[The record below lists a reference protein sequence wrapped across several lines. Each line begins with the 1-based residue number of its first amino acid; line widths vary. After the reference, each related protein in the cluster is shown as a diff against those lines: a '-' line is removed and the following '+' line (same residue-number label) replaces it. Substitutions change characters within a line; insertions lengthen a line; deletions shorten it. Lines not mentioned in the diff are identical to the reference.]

1 MKAFLE
7 WVRNRFSK
15 VDLMHLVDIDDE
27 NLQLLIFQN
36 GPSRDEFI
44 KVLVYKLLLDIDPES
59 EYSKTYDLEYILV
72 SFGLL
77 NKKTAQNFL
86 EGNMSTKLHIA
97 TWKIIIESLIPTTT
111 ITNQYPRY
119 EELMNTIY
127 EKSNYFRTAENKN
140 YLPPE
145 LISKLKIETA
155 LNENSES
162 IDEITDQLIK
172 LINKQIIHDGNNDF
186 KSPSNCEERSLDSN
200 SEFMDLIS
208 IQKEVDQCIKI
219 SNDKKITPLN
229 NEGSI
234 KMTPQEFLELTEKQ
248 NLIHTDNLEFK
259 LEYIHKLVKAE
270 QDLQILADSLI
281 VQSMSD
287 SKECQRKTS

>member
-7 WVRNRFSK
+7 WVRNRFTK
-15 VDLMHLVDIDDE
+15 VDLMYLVDIDDE
-27 NLQLLIFQN
+27 NLQLLLFQN

-77 NKKTAQNFL
+77 TKKTAQFFL

-111 ITNQYPRY
+111 ITTQYPRY
-119 EELMNTIY
+119 EELMNDFY
-127 EKSNYFRTAENKN
+127 EKSNYFRSAENKN

-145 LISKLKIETA
+145 LMSKLKIERV

-162 IDEITDQLIK
+162 IDEISDQLIK
-172 LINKQIIHDGNNDF
+172 LINNPVIHDENSDF
-186 KSPSNCEERSLDSN
+186 KSFSNCKEQQLDSN
-200 SEFMDLIS
+200 TEFMDLIS
-208 IQKEVDQCIKI
+208 IKKEVDQCIEI
-219 SNDKKITPLN
+219 SNNKKITPLN

-248 NLIHTDNLEFK
+248 NLIHTDNLESK
-259 LEYIHKLVKAE
+259 LEHIHKLVKAE
-270 QDLQILADSLI
+270 QDLQILADSLM
-281 VQSMSD
+281 VQV
-287 SKECQRKTS
+287 

>member
-7 WVRNRFSK
+7 WVRNCFTK

-162 IDEITDQLIK
+162 IDEIADQLIK

-186 KSPSNCEERSLDSN
+186 KSPSNCEEQSLDSN

-259 LEYIHKLVKAE
+259 LEYIYKLVKAE

-287 SKECQRKTS
+287 NKECQRKTS

>member
-7 WVRNRFSK
+7 WVRDRFTK
-15 VDLMHLVDIDDE
+15 VDLMYLVDIDDE

-77 NKKTAQNFL
+77 SKKTAQNFL

-111 ITNQYPRY
+111 VTTQYPRY
-119 EELMNTIY
+119 DELMNDIY
-127 EKSNYFRTAENKN
+127 EKSNYFRSAENKN

-145 LISKLKIETA
+145 LISKLKIDTV

-162 IDEITDQLIK
+162 IDEISDQLIK
-172 LINKQIIHDGNNDF
+172 FINKPIKHDGNNDL
-186 KSPSNCEERSLDSN
+186 KSPPNCEKQPSDSN

-208 IQKEVDQCIKI
+208 IKKEVDYCIKI

-234 KMTPQEFLELTEKQ
+234 KMTPQEFFELTEKQ
-248 NLIHTDNLEFK
+248 NLIHTNNLESK

-281 VQSMSD
+281 EQSA
-287 SKECQRKTS
+287 R

>member
-1 MKAFLE
+1 MKTFLE
-7 WVRNRFSK
+7 WVRHRFTK
-15 VDLMHLVDIDDE
+15 VDLMYLVDIDDE

-77 NKKTAQNFL
+77 NQKTAQNFL

-111 ITNQYPRY
+111 ITTQYPRY
-119 EELMNTIY
+119 DELMNDIY
-127 EKSNYFRTAENKN
+127 EKSNYFRSAENKN

-145 LISKLKIETA
+145 LIAKLKTETV

-162 IDEITDQLIK
+162 IDEISDQLIK
-172 LINKQIIHDGNNDF
+172 FINKPIKHDGNNDF
-186 KSPSNCEERSLDSN
+186 KFPSNCEEQPSDSN

-208 IQKEVDQCIKI
+208 IKKEVDYCIKI
-219 SNDKKITPLN
+219 SNEKKITPLN

-234 KMTPQEFLELTEKQ
+234 KMTPQEFFELTEKQ
-248 NLIHTDNLEFK
+248 NLIHTYNLESK

-281 VQSMSD
+281 EQSA
-287 SKECQRKTS
+287 R

>member
-7 WVRNRFSK
+7 WVRNRFTK
-15 VDLMHLVDIDDE
+15 VDLMHLVDIDDD

-44 KVLVYKLLLDIDPES
+44 KVLVYKLLLDIDLES
-59 EYSKTYDLEYILV
+59 EYSKKYDLEYILV

-97 TWKIIIESLIPTTT
+97 TWKIIIDSLIPTTT

-127 EKSNYFRTAENKN
+127 EKSNCFRTAENKN

-145 LISKLKIETA
+145 LISKLKIETP

-162 IDEITDQLIK
+162 IDEIVDQLIK
-172 LINKQIIHDGNNDF
+172 LTNKQITHDGNNDF
-186 KSPSNCEERSLDSN
+186 KSSSNYEERSLDSN
-200 SEFMDLIS
+200 SEFMDLTS

-219 SNDKKITPLN
+219 SNEKKITPLN

-248 NLIHTDNLEFK
+248 NLIHNDNLEFK
-259 LEYIHKLVKAE
+259 LECIHKLVKAE

-281 VQSMSD
+281 VQV
-287 SKECQRKTS
+287 

>member
-7 WVRNRFSK
+7 W
-15 VDLMHLVDIDDE
+15 
-27 NLQLLIFQN
+27 N

-44 KVLVYKLLLDIDPES
+44 KVLVYKLLLDIDPEF

-77 NKKTAQNFL
+77 SKKTAQNFL

-111 ITNQYPRY
+111 ATTQYPRY
-119 EELMNTIY
+119 DELMNDIY
-127 EKSNYFRTAENKN
+127 EKSNYFRSAENKN

-145 LISKLKIETA
+145 LISKLKIDTV

-162 IDEITDQLIK
+162 IDEISDQLIK
-172 LINKQIIHDGNNDF
+172 FINKPIKHDGNNDL
-186 KSPSNCEERSLDSN
+186 KSPSNSEKQPSDSN

-208 IQKEVDQCIKI
+208 IKKEVDYCIKI

-234 KMTPQEFLELTEKQ
+234 KMTPQEFFELTEKQ
-248 NLIHTDNLEFK
+248 NLIHTNNLESK

-281 VQSMSD
+281 EQSA
-287 SKECQRKTS
+287 R

>member
-1 MKAFLE
+1 MKDFLE
-7 WVRNRFSK
+7 WVRHRFTK
-15 VDLMHLVDIDDE
+15 VDLMYLIDIDDE

-77 NKKTAQNFL
+77 NKKTAQHFL

-111 ITNQYPRY
+111 ITTQYPRY
-119 EELMNTIY
+119 DELMNDIY
-127 EKSNYFRTAENKN
+127 EKSNYFRSAENKN

-145 LISKLKIETA
+145 LIAKLKTETV

-162 IDEITDQLIK
+162 IDELSDQLIK
-172 LINKQIIHDGNNDF
+172 FINKPIKHNGNNDF
-186 KSPSNCEERSLDSN
+186 KSPSNCEEQPSDSN

-208 IQKEVDQCIKI
+208 IKKEVDYCIKI
-219 SNDKKITPLN
+219 SNEKKITPLN

-234 KMTPQEFLELTEKQ
+234 KMSPQEFFELTEKQ
-248 NLIHTDNLEFK
+248 NLIHTYNLESK

-281 VQSMSD
+281 EQSA
-287 SKECQRKTS
+287 R

>member
-1 MKAFLE
+1 MKTFLE
-7 WVRNRFSK
+7 WVRHRFTK
-15 VDLMHLVDIDDE
+15 VDLMYLVDIDDE

-77 NKKTAQNFL
+77 NQKTAQSFL

-111 ITNQYPRY
+111 ITTQYPRY
-119 EELMNTIY
+119 DELMNDIY
-127 EKSNYFRTAENKN
+127 EKSNYFRSAENKN

-145 LISKLKIETA
+145 LIAKLKTETV

-162 IDEITDQLIK
+162 IDEISDQLIK
-172 LINKQIIHDGNNDF
+172 FINKPIKHDGNNDF
-186 KSPSNCEERSLDSN
+186 KFPSNCEEQPSDSN

-208 IQKEVDQCIKI
+208 IKKEVDYCIKI
-219 SNDKKITPLN
+219 SNEKKITPLN

-234 KMTPQEFLELTEKQ
+234 KMTPQEFFELTEKQ
-248 NLIHTDNLEFK
+248 NLIHTYNLESK

-281 VQSMSD
+281 EQSA
-287 SKECQRKTS
+287 R